1 MSRRLRVVVID
12 EEVPFPLTSGKR
24 LRTWHLLTRLADRH
38 DILLLA
44 HRNGE
49 EAEVDP
55 ACEAFRQR
63 GVEVRALPH
72 RVPPRHG
79 PVFYA
84 RLLANLASPLPYSVT
99 SHTSTGLVDAV
110 RALAAERRVDLW
122 HCEWT
127 PYAHVLR
134 RALGPALERA
144 AWLVMAHNVESR
156 IWERYFRSE
165 TQPLARTFLWNQWV
179 KYRRFE
185 QSVYA
190 AAPMSVAVSA
200 EDARLMREE
209 FSARSVTVV
218 DNGVDTGWF
227 LPNPPDLRDPSRLL
241 FMGSLD
247 WRPNQD
253 AVRLLLDRILPAVRA
268 VVPEA
273 TLEVVGRR
281 PPAWLSQQA
290 AATPGVTL
298 HADVPDVRPHLARCG
313 MLVVPLRI
321 GGGSRLKILEALAM
335 ETPVVSTRTGA
346 EGLELTPGRDLMV
359 VEHPDEMAA
368 AIVEAVRNPPR
379 LRAMAA
385 AARADV
391 LSRYDWEPLSQKL
404 EEAWRATCGPAEGA

>member
-24 LRTWHLLTRLADRH
+24 LRTFHLLTRLATRH

-44 HRNGE
+44 HRNAD
-49 EAEVDP
+49 EAEVAP
-55 ACEAFRQR
+55 ACEAFRER
-63 GVEVRALPH
+63 GIEVRALPH
-72 RVPPRHG
+72 SVPPRHG
-79 PVFYA
+79 PAFYA

-99 SHTSTGLVDAV
+99 SHTSPDLVRAV
-110 RALAAERRVDLW
+110 RALAAERPVDLW

-134 RALGPALERA
+134 RALGPALDRA

-156 IWERYFRSE
+156 IWERYFQSE
-165 TQPLARTFLWNQWV
+165 SQPLQRAFLWNQWI

-185 QSVYA
+185 RSAYA
-190 AAPMSVAVSA
+190 AAPMSVAVSD
-200 EDARLMREE
+200 EDARLMRRE
-209 FSARSVTVV
+209 FGARAVTVV
-218 DNGVDTGWF
+218 DNGVDTAWF
-227 LPNPPDLRDPSRLL
+227 LPGPPGSREASRLL
-241 FMGSLD
+241 FLGSLD

-253 AVRLLLDRILPAVRA
+253 AVRLLLERILPGVRA
-268 VVPEA
+268 AVPEVS
-273 TLEVVGRR
+273 LDVVGRR
-281 PPAWLSQQA
+281 PPGWLSELA

-335 ETPVVSTRTGA
+335 EAPVVSTRTGA
-346 EGLELTPGRDLMV
+346 EGLDLTSGRDLV
-359 VEHPDEMAA
+359 VVGRPEEMIA
-368 AIVEAVRNPPR
+368 AILDGVRNPAR
-379 LRAMAA
+379 LQAMAA

-391 LSRYDWEPLSQKL
+391 LSRYDWEPLSRRL
-404 EEAWRATCGPAEGA
+404 EQAWLATCGAADRP